1 MDVAALIAWL
11 VTAGGGFFL
20 FGTWLAKGGMSR
32 DEGESSRFPPAL
44 ILGHAGF
51 AAAGLLVWVG
61 YLASDENQ
69 AIAWA
74 ALALLVPVALL
85 GFTMFAK
92 WIRDRQARA
101 TAGRQLAEQRF
112 PVVVVGAHGL
122 LAIITVVLV
131 LLAAIDATS

>member
-1 MDVAALIAWL
+1 MDVAALVAWL

-32 DEGESSRFPPAL
+32 GEREGSRFPPAL
-44 ILGHAGF
+44 ILGHAGV
-51 AAAGLLVWVG
+51 AAAGLLVWIG
-61 YLASDENQ
+61 YLASDEHD
-69 AIAWA
+69 ALAWI

-85 GFTMFAK
+85 GFTMFAR
-92 WIRDRQARA
+92 WLRDRRA
-101 TAGRQLAEQRF
+101 PGTAGRQLAEQRF

-122 LAIITVVLV
+122 LAVTTVVLV